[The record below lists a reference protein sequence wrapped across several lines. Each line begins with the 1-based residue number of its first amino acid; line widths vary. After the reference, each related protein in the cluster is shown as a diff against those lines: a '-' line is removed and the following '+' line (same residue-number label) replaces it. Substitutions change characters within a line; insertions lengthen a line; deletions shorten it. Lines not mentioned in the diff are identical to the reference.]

1 MNLQKIIK
9 IVAGIVGIIAIIF
22 LVRII
27 GTGDDAIEA
36 SLDVQASIVSPF
48 MYIAYI
54 VLGAITVLVLL
65 FSLANMFTNA
75 ATLKKTLTNVG
86 AFVLLGLIAYFGFAN
101 GVETELRDGEVLSAN
116 GSKMVG
122 AGLYLFYFLVIIAGG
137 IMLFTG
143 VKKMIK

>member
-9 IVAGIVGIIAIIF
+9 IVAAVVGVIAIIF

-27 GTGDDAIEA
+27 GAGDDAIEA
-36 SLDVQASIVSPF
+36 SEDVQNSLVTPF

-54 VLGAITVLVLL
+54 VLGVIAVLVLL
-65 FSLANMFTNA
+65 FSLKNMFTNA
-75 ATLKKTLTNVG
+75 ATLKKTLINVG
-86 AFVLLGLIAYFGFAN
+86 AFVLLAAIAHFGFAN
-101 GVETELRDGEVLSAN
+101 GVETPLRDGEVLSAN
-116 GSKMVG
+116 GSKWVG
-122 AGLYLFYFLVIIAGG
+122 TGLYLFYFLVIIAAG